1 MRYSGVTAKG
11 IITPIFKFGD
21 DLIEGIVGSLLK
33 TAENEKFDFND
44 GDIVGVTEALVART
58 QGNYATC
65 EQIAKDIEIKFGC

>member
-1 MRYSGVTAKG
+1 MTYTINTAIIKANLNYGKEPIVMRYSGVTAKG

-44 GDIVGVTEALVART
+44 GDIVGVTEAL
-58 QGNYATC
+58 
-65 EQIAKDIEIKFGC
+65 